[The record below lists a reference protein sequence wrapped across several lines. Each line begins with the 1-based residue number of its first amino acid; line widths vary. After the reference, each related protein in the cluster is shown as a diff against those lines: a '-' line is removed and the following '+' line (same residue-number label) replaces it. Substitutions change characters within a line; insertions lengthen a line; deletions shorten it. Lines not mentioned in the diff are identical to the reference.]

1 MTDTHRPPLRVLMVE
16 DYSQY
21 YEGLRFELQP
31 HVLLDNAPDTAT
43 AQKMLADNH
52 YDAVLLDLA
61 LPPTHTTKEGLGL
74 AEKIASDEERNL
86 PVIIVTSKDTDAALL
101 RKLMGWRIS
110 MIHKDDRPSGAE
122 VEYALR
128 LVLRGYFLL
137 SRLPA
142 GDLPDL
148 ATQPSA
154 SSSADLFKERDFAI
168 FKMLAEEGC
177 TNLQIAYRLGI
188 KEDAVKKGVQR
199 IFRRTGVASRA
210 EAVRWWFEHKDELGL
225 EQEEK

>member
-1 MTDTHRPPLRVLMVE
+1 MTDTSQPPLRVLMVE

-31 HVLLDNAPDTAT
+31 RITLDNAPDTAT
-43 AQKMLADNH
+43 ALKMLAETH
-52 YDAVLLDLA
+52 YDALLLDLA
-61 LPPTHTTKEGLGL
+61 LPPTHTLKEGLSL
-74 AEKIASDEERNL
+74 AEKIASDEERAL
-86 PVIIVTSKDTDAALL
+86 PVILLTSKDTDANLL
-101 RKLMGWRIS
+101 RKLMSWRVS
-110 MIHKDDRPSGAE
+110 LIHKDDRPSGVE
-122 VEYALR
+122 VEAALR

-148 ATQPSA
+148 AASA
-154 SSSADLFKERDFAI
+154 PQAATEMFSERDFAI
-168 FKMLAEEGC
+168 FKLIAAEGS

-199 IFRRTGVASRA
+199 IFRRIGVASRA
-210 EAVRWWFEHKDELGL
+210 EAVKWWFEHKDEMG
-225 EQEEK
+225 K